1 MLSELLSND
10 AVIAGAISFLI
21 AQFLKPFVNFLRV
34 KEWDWVLLVQ
44 SGGMPSSHS
53 SMITAVAISI
63 GLWQGF
69 DTGAFA
75 VALAMMMIVTYD
87 AANVRWQSG
96 LHAQRINQLIRGVFS
111 GEPITDQVLKE
122 VIGHTPSQ
130 VFIGILLGIVIAC
143 IVHFFVG

>member
-63 GLWQGF
+63 GLWRGF

-111 GEPITDQVLKE
+111 DWAHAEPGVRRHPF
-122 VIGHTPSQ
+122 GNCHCMYCP
-130 VFIGILLGIVIAC
+130 
-143 IVHFFVG
+143 FFCRMTG